1 MLEVKGLTVTV
12 PGPDGGLPAV
22 RGVDFALA
30 AGGTLALVGESGS
43 GKTLTALAL
52 LGLLPP
58 GARASGS
65 VRWQGR
71 ELLGL
76 PEAERRALRGRRLAL
91 VFQEP
96 GTALNPVLRVGE
108 QVAEALRHHHGLG
121 RREAAARAEALLREV
136 RLPDP
141 AARARE
147 YPHQLSG
154 GMRQRVVLAA
164 ALACEPAL
172 LIADEPTTALDVT
185 VQAQILDLLADL
197 VRTRGMA
204 LLLVTHDLALVPT
217 LARRIVVLCGG
228 LAVEAGETADVLRA
242 PAHPYTRALVAA
254 LPEAWPGGRLP
265 AVAGGPADLRVPL
278 AGCPYAPRCPHA
290 APACRAERPPFV
302 PLAAGRVAACLPEVA
317 RGLAAEPLAWEPEAW
332 S

>member
-22 RGVDFALA
+22 RGVDFALG

-65 VRWQGR
+65 VRWRGR

-76 PEAERRALRGRRLAL
+76 PERERRALRGRRLAL

-121 RREAAARAEALLREV
+121 RREAAVRAVALLREV

-197 VRTRGMA
+197 VRARGMA
-204 LLLVTHDLALVPT
+204 LLLVTHDLALVPA

-228 LAVEAGETADVLRA
+228 LAVESGETADVLRA

-265 AVAGGPADLRVPL
+265 AAAAGPADLRVPR
-278 AGCPYAPRCPHA
+278 AGCPFAPRCPRA
-290 APACRAERPPFV
+290 APACRAEPPPFV
-302 PLAAGRVAACLPEVA
+302 PLAAGRGAACLPEVA
-317 RGLAAEPLAWEPEAW
+317 RGLAAEPLVWEPEARA
-332 S
+332 